1 MRSNRADGRTGGR
14 AVVWVA
20 ALLLTAGPPVRL
32 SAQTIDTIIIVTH
45 NVFAGDSDGPAFVAR
60 LANALHVTT
69 RAGVIRRS
77 LLADAGQPYDSARA
91 VESERALRAL
101 SVFRDV
107 RVDTMRVNGR
117 LALRVETAD
126 GWSTKPQAG
135 FSTASGDATWNVGIV
150 EQNLLGTA
158 TELDAQYR
166 KTPDRRSV
174 EFLYRSPH
182 FLWRRTTFFANYRH
196 LSDGDGGSWGLGL
209 PFYQTSARWSL
220 TTDGEAARAR
230 VLRFRDGALADS
242 TQQRVLRVGAMGGA
256 ALRATTRDYVRVWLG
271 AQWRREDF
279 APETISVF
287 PRSVSVAAG
296 TGIEVGHTRL
306 QVLHHFDTYGR
317 REDID
322 LSQQLRVGVWG
333 QEGGG
338 IGPEVKGQVSAVWR
352 GGFVLLRGEAHG
364 LYRAAGLDSG
374 LVKAGLTVGSQNLPR
389 QTTILHVEVGASRRA
404 KPGGEFDLWRDQ
416 NGPRVFGA
424 HAFTGTRMVW
434 VAVENRVLVA
444 DDLWG
449 LLGVGVAPFF
459 DYGGAWYADERARLG
474 GDVGLALRLGPTRAV
489 HGSVTEFA
497 VGYRFG
503 EGVVPGHRWAL
514 TIREGIGFR

>member
-1 MRSNRADGRTGGR
+1 
-14 AVVWVA
+14 VA

>member
-1 MRSNRADGRTGGR
+1 
-14 AVVWVA
+14 VA

-107 RVDTMRVNGR
+107 RVDTLRVNGR

-126 GWSTKPQAG
+126 GWSTKPQVG
-135 FSTASGDATWNVGIV
+135 FSTAGGDATWNVGIV

>member
-1 MRSNRADGRTGGR
+1 MRSNRADGRSGGR

>member
-1 MRSNRADGRTGGR
+1 MRSNRTTPDGRTVGLTVG
-14 AVVWVA
+14 
-20 ALLLTAGPPVRL
+20 LLVSILSVGPAVRL
-32 SAQTIDTIIIVTH
+32 SGQVIDTIIIVNH
-45 NVFAGDSDGPAFVAR
+45 NVFAGDGDGPAFVAR

-77 LLADAGQPYDSARA
+77 LLADAGQPFDSARA

-107 RVDTMRVNGR
+107 RVDTLRVNGR

-135 FSTASGDATWNVGIV
+135 FSTAGGDATWNVGIV

-158 TELDAQYR
+158 TELDAWYR
-166 KTPDRRSV
+166 KTPDRRSL

-182 FLWRRTTFFANYRH
+182 FLWRRTTFFADYRH
-196 LSDGDGGSWGLGL
+196 LSDGDGGSWGFGM

-220 TTDGEAARAR
+220 STDGEVARAR

-242 TQQRVLRVGAMGGA
+242 IQQRVLRVGAMGGA

-279 APETISVF
+279 APETTTTF
-287 PRSVSVAAG
+287 PRSVSLAAG
-296 TGIEVGHTRL
+296 AGIEVGHTRL

-317 REDID
+317 REDVD
-322 LSQQLRVGVWG
+322 LSQQLRVGAWA
-333 QEGGG
+333 QGG

-374 LVKAGLTVGSQNLPR
+374 LVKGSLTVASQNLPR
-389 QTTILHVEVGASRRA
+389 QTTILHVEGGASRRA

-503 EGVVPGHRWAL
+503 DGVVPGRRWAL

>member
-1 MRSNRADGRTGGR
+1 
-14 AVVWVA
+14 VA

-107 RVDTMRVNGR
+107 RVDTLRVNGR

-126 GWSTKPQAG
+126 GWSTKPQVG
-135 FSTASGDATWNVGIV
+135 FSTAGGDATWNVGIV

-389 QTTILHVEVGASRRA
+389 ETTILHVEVGASRRA

-434 VAVENRVLVA
+434 VAVENRALVA

>member
-107 RVDTMRVNGR
+107 RVDTLRVNGR

-126 GWSTKPQAG
+126 GWSTKPQVG
-135 FSTASGDATWNVGIV
+135 FSTAGGDATWNVGIV

-434 VAVENRVLVA
+434 VAVENRALVA

>member
-1 MRSNRADGRTGGR
+1 MRSNKASDGRTVGR
-14 AVVWVA
+14 TVGLLVL
-20 ALLLTAGPPVRL
+20 ALSVSPTVRL
-32 SAQTIDTIIIVTH
+32 SSQVIDTIIILNH
-45 NVFAGDSDGPAFVAR
+45 NIFAGDGDGPAFVAK

-69 RAGVIRRS
+69 RSSVIRRS

-91 VESERALRAL
+91 VESERALRSL
-101 SVFRDV
+101 GVFRDV
-107 RVDTMRVNGR
+107 RIDTVRVDGR

-135 FSTASGDATWNVGIV
+135 YSTAGGDATWQIGIV

-166 KTPDRRSV
+166 KTPDRRAL

-182 FLWRRTTFFANYRH
+182 FLWRRTRFFANYQH
-196 LSDGDGGSWGLGL
+196 FSDGDGGSWGFSL

-220 TTDGEAARAR
+220 GTDGGAARAR
-230 VLRFRDGALADS
+230 VLRFRDGVLAS
-242 TQQRVLRVGAMGGA
+242 TTQERVLRVGAVGGV
-256 ALRATTRDYVRVWLG
+256 ALRASSLAYVRWWFG
-271 AQWRREDF
+271 GQWQRDDF
-279 APETISVF
+279 APETTSAF
-287 PRSVSVAAG
+287 PRTISVAAG
-296 TGIEVGHTRL
+296 TGVEVGHTRL
-306 QVLHHFDTYGR
+306 RVLRHFDTYGR

-322 LSQQLRVGVWG
+322 LSQQLRIGVWSQSG
-333 QEGGG
+333 M
-338 IGPEVKGQVSAVWR
+338 GPEVKGQVSAVWH

-364 LYRAAGLDSG
+364 IYKAAGLDSG
-374 LVKAGLTVGSQNLPR
+374 LVQAGLTVASQNLPR
-389 QTTILHVEVGASRRA
+389 QTTILHLEGGAIRGA

-434 VAVENRVLVA
+434 LAFENRILVA
-444 DDLWG
+444 DDVWG

-459 DYGGAWYADERARLG
+459 DYGGAWYADEQARLG

-503 EGVVPGHRWAL
+503 DGVGPGKRWAL